1 MSTAVATATA
11 SLDPRLDQARRLLD
25 RADPAPALKTLA
37 DAVGLSPGHLQR
49 RFTAAFGLS
58 PAEYARQRKLAIL
71 KQHLRAGSEV
81 TRALYEA
88 GFSSPSRLYED
99 GAARLGM
106 APLAYRRGGE
116 GLLIRWTLTRTVI
129 GAALVA
135 VTERGVCAIALGDD
149 EAALLTEL
157 QHEFPKAHL
166 QRVDAGRDEY
176 LAPRLHAVAERLSG
190 QAVTLPLDLVGT
202 AFQQRVWQALMT
214 IPRGQTR
221 SYRDIAEQLGMPRAA
236 RAVARACAQN
246 RLAVVVPC
254 HRVVRGDG
262 SLGGYRWG
270 LPTKQQLL
278 DAERVS
284 PSAKPAS
291 LPVRTHSPSST
302 SHAGIA

>member
-1 MSTAVATATA
+1 MRAVTAT
-11 SLDPRLDQARRLLD
+11 LDPRLDHARRLLD
-25 RADPAPALKTLA
+25 TIEPVPALKALA
-37 DAVGLSPGHLQR
+37 ETVGLSPGHLQR

-58 PAEYARQRKLAIL
+58 PAEYARQRKLAVL
-71 KQHLRAGSEV
+71 KQQLRAGSEV

-88 GFSSPSRLYED
+88 GFGSPSRLYED

-116 GLLIRWTLTRTVI
+116 GLVIRWTITRTVI
-129 GAALVA
+129 GSALVA

-149 EAALLTEL
+149 EAVLLAEL
-157 QHEFPKAHL
+157 QREFPKAQL
-166 QRVDAGRDEY
+166 QRIDAGRDDY
-176 LAPRLHAVAERLSG
+176 LVPRLQAVAERLRG
-190 QAVTLPLDLVGT
+190 HAVTLPLDLVGT

-221 SYRDIAEQLGMPRAA
+221 SYREIAEQLGMPRAA

-278 DAERVS
+278 DDERGS
-284 PSAKPAS
+284 SAADQAS
-291 LPVRTHSPSST
+291 LPLPSFPSTPT
-302 SHAGIA
+302 SHAGIV